1 MKFENKPAAEQG
13 RWRESSMWES
23 ALASQVTLGKAL
35 NPLSLSLAYLLGPS
49 RNGKV

>member
-13 RWRESSMWES
+13 GGESSMWES